1 MADRRTA
8 LLAALGTPK
17 AAASAARPAPDPTT
31 LLLGRIGFGA
41 REAEYTAAKSA
52 GSAAWL
58 ARQLAPESIDESA
71 FDALITTALPGIAMS
86 IGELAA
92 RLQQNNLFQ
101 QPVDELRGATI
112 LRQAWSQKQL
122 FETMVDFWHNHFN
135 TDHLD
140 GPMRLFKTVEDRDVR
155 RHAMGKFGDLLLAV
169 ARSPAMLWY
178 LDNARSV
185 VGAPN
190 ENYARE
196 LMELH
201 TLGVN
206 GGYVEA
212 DVKEVARIFTGWTIV
227 NYTAQGGNASFGF
240 VGLRHDFGA
249 KRVLGRDFAA
259 GRGEDEGVELL
270 DMLAKHPS
278 TARFVSTKLVKRFVD
293 DVPPASLVDKAAQ
306 TFLATG
312 GDIRSVLKTI
322 LDSDEFR
329 ASADRKVKRPMEYV
343 ISALRTVLPPNP
355 PGSSVRSAAE
365 EISALGQLHFMWP
378 APNGYPDAAGYW
390 VNTSAMLGRWT
401 FAFALAEDR
410 LAGVR
415 LDLAE
420 LRGGART
427 PKALVDRLA
436 ARLLHRALDK
446 DDRQRL
452 IDFAANGGPP
462 TAVLA
467 GADLAQRTREL
478 AGVLIA
484 SDYFQY
490 R

>member
-8 LLAALGTPK
+8 LLALLAASK
-17 AAASAARPAPDPTT
+17 AATASVRPAPDATS

-41 REAEYTAAKSA
+41 REAEYTAAKALGNPS
-52 GSAAWL
+52 WL
-58 ARQLAPESIDESA
+58 DRQLAPESIDEAALDATIVTA
-71 FDALITTALPGIAMS
+71 FPGLAMS
-86 IGELAA
+86 IGELNT
-92 RLQQNNLFQ
+92 RLQQSQRFQ

-122 FETMVDFWHNHFN
+122 FELMVDFWHNHFN

-140 GPMRLFKTVEDRDVR
+140 GPMRVFKMAEDRDVR
-155 RHAMGKFGDLLLAV
+155 QHAMGKFGDLLLAV

-201 TLGVN
+201 TLGVS
-206 GGYVEA
+206 GGYTEV
-212 DVKEVARIFTGWTIV
+212 DVKEVARVFTGWTIV
-227 NYTAQGGNASFGF
+227 NNAASGGDARFGF

-249 KRVLGRDFAA
+249 KRVLGIDFAA

-278 TARFVSTKLVKRFVD
+278 TARFVSTKLIRRFVD
-293 DVPPASLVDKAAQ
+293 DAPPATLVDKATQ
-306 TFLATG
+306 TFLASG
-312 GDIRSVLKTI
+312 GDIRSVLRTI

-329 ASADRKVKRPMEYV
+329 ASVDKKVKRPMEYV
-343 ISALRTVLPPNP
+343 VSALRTVLPNNP
-355 PGSSVRSAAE
+355 GFAHIRSAAE
-365 EISALGQLHFMWP
+365 QISGLGQLHFMWP

-390 VNTSAMLGRWT
+390 INTSGMLGRWS

-410 LAGVR
+410 LPGVR
-415 LDLAE
+415 LDIAE
-420 LRGGART
+420 LTGPART
-427 PKALVDRLA
+427 PKALVDRLT
-436 ARLLHRALDK
+436 ARVLHRPLHK
-446 DDRQRL
+446 DDRLRL
-452 IDFAANGGPP
+452 IDFASEGGSA
-462 TAVLA
+462 TAVLSSQQ
-467 GADLAQRTREL
+467 LAQRTREL
-478 AGVLIA
+478 VGVLIA